1 MELDGLSILLVE
13 DSWQVGM
20 ALKDLLRS
28 MGSTVVGPVASTAD
42 AERVLF
48 EHRPDAVIVD
58 INLRGGEL
66 AYGLIDRLH
75 DQGIPIIVISGYEN
89 IPQAAGKVTAFLQ
102 KPIREEELVET
113 CARLQCRRRH
123 REPRIN

>member
-1 MELDGLSILLVE
+1 MELDGLSILVVE
-13 DSWQVGM
+13 DSWQVGI

-28 MGSTVVGPVASTAD
+28 MGSTVVGPAASTAD
-42 AERVLF
+42 AERLLS
-48 EHRPDAVIVD
+48 EDRPDAVIVD

-89 IPQAAGKVTAFLQ
+89 IPQAAGKVAAFLQ
-102 KPIREEELVET
+102 KPIREEELAVT
-113 CARLQCRRRH
+113 LAQIAAQKASR
-123 REPRIN
+123 